1 MVGSQILDSVYNIVD
16 KFISFVPTLVL
27 VIVLLIVGLIAGK
40 FLGKIGS
47 KILDKIGLD
56 DLINRTIIGDM
67 VKKAEM
73 STVDMF
79 AAIIKW
85 FVYFIFAIIIIDIL
99 KLEVVADFLVM
110 IISYI
115 PLIVSALVV
124 LIVGLLIVDFITD
137 LVKKILIATGVDDQI
152 MKSAIGEPL
161 KASGIL
167 ASGII
172 AGLVKLFGYLIFIT
186 VAMEILQFTMI
197 TGFLVDLIN
206 YLPALFTG
214 ILILIIGLLAIDFIM
229 DYVGA
234 TMKGI
239 NVEGM
244 DALLPA
250 LRGFLFLLVILLA
263 LDTMLIKTSIF
274 YIFLGPLAWGLAVV
288 VAFKWGI
295 KDAIVAYA
303 QAKK

>member
-1 MVGSQILDSVYNIVD
+1 MVNSQILDSAYNIVD

-47 KILDKIGLD
+47 KILDKVGLD
-56 DLINRTIIGDM
+56 NLINKTIIGDM
-67 VKKAEM
+67 VKKAER
-73 STVDMF
+73 STVDLF

-85 FVYFIFAIIIIDIL
+85 FVYFIFAIIIIDLL

-115 PLIVSALVV
+115 PLIVSAMVV

-137 LVKKILIATGVDDQI
+137 LIKKILIATGVDDHI

-161 KASGIL
+161 KASGMS

-172 AGLVKLFGYLIFIT
+172 AGLVKLFGYLIFII
-186 VAMEILQFTMI
+186 VAMEILQFTML
-197 TGFLVDLIN
+197 TGFLVDVIN
-206 YLPALFTG
+206 YLPAFFTG

>member
-1 MVGSQILDSVYNIVD
+1 MVNSQILDSVYNIAD
-16 KFISFVPTLVL
+16 KFISYIPTLVL
-27 VIVLLIVGLIAGK
+27 VIILLIVGLIAGK
-40 FLGKIGS
+40 FLGKVGS
-47 KILDKIGLD
+47 KILDKVGLD
-56 DLINRTIIGDM
+56 DLIDKTIIGNM
-67 VKKAEM
+67 IRKAEM
-73 STVDMF
+73 STVDLF

-85 FVYFIFAIIIIDIL
+85 FVYFIFAVIIIDLL
-99 KLEVVADFLVM
+99 KLGVVADFIVM

-115 PLIVSALVV
+115 PLIASALLV
-124 LIVGLLIVDFITD
+124 LVVGLLIVDFIAD
-137 LVKKILIATGVDDQI
+137 LIKKILIATGVDDRI

-161 KASGIL
+161 KASGMS

-172 AGLVKLFGYLIFIT
+172 AGLVKLFGYLLFIT
-186 VAMEILQFTMI
+186 VAVEILQFTML
-197 TGFLVDLIN
+197 TEFLVAVIN

-229 DYVGA
+229 DYIGS
-234 TMKGI
+234 TMRGI
-239 NVEGM
+239 NVEGT
-244 DALLPA
+244 DIILPV

-288 VAFKWGI
+288 VAFRWGI

>member
-1 MVGSQILDSVYNIVD
+1 MVDSQILDSVYNIVD

-47 KILDKIGLD
+47 KILDKVGLD
-56 DLINRTIIGDM
+56 NLINKTIIGDM

-73 STVDMF
+73 STVDLF

-85 FVYFIFAIIIIDIL
+85 FVYFIFAIIIIDLL

-115 PLIVSALVV
+115 PLIVSAMVV

-137 LVKKILIATGVDDQI
+137 LIKKILIATGVDDHI

-161 KASGIL
+161 KASEIS

-172 AGLVKLFGYLIFIT
+172 AGLVKLFGYLIFII
-186 VAMEILQFTMI
+186 VAMEILQFTML
-197 TGFLVDLIN
+197 TGFLVDVIN

-244 DALLPA
+244 DALIPA

-274 YIFLGPLAWGLAVV
+274 YIFLRPLAWGLAVV